1 MLAKTAKEID
11 VFLVETDTLWMLD
24 LPGTCEEIDPE
35 MTEQQ
40 REEEDQKRRK
50 EKEERENQKIVSR

>member
-1 MLAKTAKEID
+1 MSQGRED
-11 VFLVETDTLWMLD
+11 LVQLVWDRLVANVD
-24 LPGTCEEIDPE
+24 DG

-40 REEEDQKRRK
+40 REEEEQKRRK